1 MFHLNLGW
9 SIEMGKAVQRRG
21 RLGEVRS
28 FLGALYGPDLHAK
41 RIDALAGATLGVMAG
56 ASLAVAMIGQALAQ
70 ARGLVTKHAVKQVD
84 RLLSNAGID
93 VWDSFARWV
102 PQQVGGRA
110 DILVAMDW
118 TDFDHDGQSTLVLSL
133 VTGHGRAAPLL
144 WLTVWKEEI
153 ATRRNDYEDAC
164 LHRLAE
170 TMPAGCRVS
179 ILADRG
185 FGDQKLFAFL
195 PKLGFGY
202 VIRFRGNIGV
212 TDADGTT
219 RPAAEWVG
227 KNGRARKLRDAR
239 VTAKGQRVGAVVC
252 VHAKGMKEPWCLAA
266 SDPEATAATLVNHY
280 ARRWTI
286 EPAFRDTKDL
296 RFGMGLSSTRIGEP
310 MRRDR
315 LLLVSAFAMALL
327 TLLGTVGESLGMDRL
342 LKSNTSKT
350 RSHSLFRQ
358 GCMLYELIP
367 NMPEHRLAP
376 LIKQF
381 AKILHGAREF
391 SGVFNH
397 TEMRG

>member
-1 MFHLNLGW
+1 MV
-9 SIEMGKAVQRRG
+9 KAERFGAIRG
-21 RLGEVRS
+21 FIG
-28 FLGALYGPDLHAK
+28 GLYGPDLHAK
-41 RIDALAGATLGVMAG
+41 RVDALAGATLGVMTG

-84 RLLSNAGID
+84 RLMSNASID

-102 PQQVGGRA
+102 PRQVGKRP

-133 VTGHGRAAPLL
+133 VTGHGRAAPLI

-153 ATRRNDYEDAC
+153 TTRRNDYEDAC
-164 LHRLAE
+164 LRRLAE
-170 TMPAGCRVS
+170 TMPVGCRVT

-195 PKLGFGY
+195 AELGFAY
-202 VIRFRGNIGV
+202 VIRFRGNIHV
-212 TDADGTT
+212 ADATGET

-227 KNGRARKLRDAR
+227 RGGRARKLRDAR
-239 VTAKGQRVGAVVC
+239 VTAQGRRVGAVVC

-266 SDPEATAATLVNHY
+266 SDPEATAAMLVNHY
-280 ARRWTI
+280 AKRWTI
-286 EPAFRDTKDL
+286 EPSFRDTKDL

-310 MRRDR
+310 TRRDR

-327 TLLGTVGESLGMDRL
+327 TLLGATGESLGMDRL

-376 LIKQF
+376 LMAAF
-381 AKILHGAREF
+381 AKAVSQASQF
-391 SGVFNH
+391 SGLFAQP
-397 TEMRG
+397 E